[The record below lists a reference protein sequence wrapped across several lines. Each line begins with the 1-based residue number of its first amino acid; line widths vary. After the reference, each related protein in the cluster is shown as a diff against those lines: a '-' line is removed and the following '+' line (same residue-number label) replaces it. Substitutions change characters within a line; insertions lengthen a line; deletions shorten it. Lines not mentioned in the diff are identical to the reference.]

1 MLMDRL
7 GVQNVAAH
15 MREFAADPLAA
26 VALLFGSS

>member
-1 MLMDRL
+1 MLMDRR